1 MHNTTD
7 GRNEFVL
14 LDMFLTFLSI
24 EIFDDTIDSAEPIVW
39 GAEVVRL
46 PPPSGFIPS
55 LVENGHPPKIES
67 DGPPAAGADTTG
79 QTMQK
84 QQV

>member
-14 LDMFLTFLSI
+14 LDMFLTFLST
-24 EIFDDTIDSAEPIVW
+24 EIFNNAIDSAKPVEW
-39 GAEVVRL
+39 GAEVARL

-55 LVENGHPPKIES
+55 LVESDRPPRIES
-67 DGPPAAGADTTG
+67 DGLPAAAPPETDTTA
-79 QTMQK
+79 QTAQ
-84 QQV
+84 